1 MLEVTKGLAD
11 GLGVPLHYARGIRF
25 VIHLVF
31 LQGTVAE
38 LAVLAGLATGE
49 VDLVVPRDSAFVFQI
64 VCKRFVVVVVLR
76 DLLQMEPLVPALFL
90 LFQLVQRRYVV
101 LGAAAAYLACS
112 VLAITDVSHHE
123 ILSHL

>member
-1 MLEVTKGLAD
+1 MASVYRSITREGFGLLFTLSTA
-11 GLGVPLHYARGIRF
+11 GSMHT
-25 VIHLVF
+25 F

-49 VDLVVPRDSAFVFQI
+49 VDLVAKLGRWGTSEGFCLCFSNLNQPAST

-90 LFQLVQRRYVV
+90 PHKPHYLLFQLV
-101 LGAAAAYLACS
+101 
-112 VLAITDVSHHE
+112 
-123 ILSHL
+123 